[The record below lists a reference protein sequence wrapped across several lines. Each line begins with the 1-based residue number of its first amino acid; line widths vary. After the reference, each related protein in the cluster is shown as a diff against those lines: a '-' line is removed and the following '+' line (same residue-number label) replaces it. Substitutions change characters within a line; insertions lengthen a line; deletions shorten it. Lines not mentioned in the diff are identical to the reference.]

1 MTFRHIAAVA
11 GTLLMLGSGA
21 ARADPYKPGDYLL
34 LDLQKAV
41 LSPAPIGPPAAFEHV
56 QIEARSD
63 ATPSAPVRS
72 AARPTPPVRTLR
84 TTAAKPRP
92 PARARVARS
101 HGNPLDANASDTRVQ
116 TWPCRSGGI
125 CAWQK

>member
-11 GTLLMLGSGA
+11 GSLLMLGCGA
-21 ARADPYKPGDYLL
+21 AGADPYRPGDYLL

-63 ATPSAPVRS
+63 AAPVRS
-72 AARPTPPVRTLR
+72 AARPTPAVRTLR
-84 TTAAKPRP
+84 TVATRPRAP
-92 PARARVARS
+92 SRARVARS
-101 HGNPLDANASDTRVQ
+101 HSNPLDANASDTRVQ

>member
-1 MTFRHIAAVA
+1 MTFRPMIAAAAVL
-11 GTLLMLGSGA
+11 TLGFGA
-21 ARADPYKPGDYLL
+21 ARAEPYKPGDFLL

-41 LSPAPIGPPAAFEHV
+41 LSPTPIGPPAAFEHV

-63 ATPSAPVRS
+63 SATPAPARKTAQAVP
-72 AARPTPPVRTLR
+72 AASTLR
-84 TTAAKPRP
+84 TAAAKPRS

-101 HGNPLDANASDTRVQ
+101 RGNPLDANASDTRVQ

-125 CAWQK
+125 CNWQR